1 MLYWGKS
8 VIVYM
13 ANITL
18 MFDFSGVRGVCC
30 DVGGEMLWRTV
41 EDFSYP
47 GIKAVLIAVYMT
59 YMDSRPS
66 VKHVLGVLE

>member
-47 GIKAVLIAVYMT
+47 GIKEYDWGLQGKLCC
-59 YMDSRPS
+59 RC
-66 VKHVLGVLE
+66 HGRL